1 MTPQNKPHSP
11 CTRGREETEI
21 PNLRPKAEIA
31 CDACRRAHAKVRTLR
46 TARICPLIVH
56 SARKLPRLVALGVT
70 RPAGLAYTLHM
81 RGNAELNPLLPA
93 PQGHPQTQA
102 SYVDRKSRGE
112 SRPALSYQLPFTPL
126 AKCSD
131 RSTPSL
137 GIDTDFT
144 KTHPRPQDG
153 RHHQPTAGHA
163 STSSYTTRPPW
174 EHTNHL
180 ATGIPRATNASAGD
194 SVANYAHSGTTLN
207 SATAAVPL
215 FPDLNWT
222 IDPQTF
228 AVHNNVLSGHQYAPF
243 PPCNEDGHAW
253 Y

>member
-11 CTRGREETEI
+11 CTRGREETVPDSPKI

-31 CDACRRAHAKVRTLR
+31 CDACRRAHAKCEKTSKACCSRCDKAGRPCVYS
-46 TARICPLIVH
+46 AH
-56 SARKLPRLVALGVT
+56 ARKRGAQPTPACTSGPSTDAGVVRGPQEPRRIAP
-70 RPAGLAYTLHM
+70 RPIIPITLHPLGEM
-81 RGNAELNPLLPA
+81 QRSVYSVAGN
-93 PQGHPQTQA
+93 
-102 SYVDRKSRGE
+102 
-112 SRPALSYQLPFTPL
+112 
-126 AKCSD
+126 
-131 RSTPSL
+131 
-137 GIDTDFT
+137 
-144 KTHPRPQDG
+144 THPRPQDG